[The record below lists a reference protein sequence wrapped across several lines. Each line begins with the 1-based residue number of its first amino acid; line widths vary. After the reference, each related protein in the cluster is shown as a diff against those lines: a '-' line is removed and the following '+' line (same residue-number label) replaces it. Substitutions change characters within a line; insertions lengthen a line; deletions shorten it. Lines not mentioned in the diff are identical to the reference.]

1 MAHVHCLGESCP
13 EAKAII
19 HLGCTSQDV
28 VCNADGQ
35 TYPRVIDTF
44 ILADLAS
51 IAAVLHKIATDIR
64 LLSNRKEIDE
74 PFGSKQIG
82 SSAMPY
88 KRNPMRCERI
98 CGLTRFVM
106 NLVGNAYDTAA
117 TQWLERT
124 LDDSSNRRLSL
135 PEAFLALD
143 GALDLM
149 HNVAS
154 GLIVHEKMVEKN
166 LMLELPF
173 LATENIL
180 MEAVKAGGDRQD
192 LHERI
197 RVHAQEAG
205 HRVKHLGLDNNLIDL
220 LKADPAFASRARPAD
235 RDDLLDPM
243 KYVGRSVEQT
253 ERFVAEVVEPLR
265 ERYKDHRSFV
275 GRRLVPED
283 LALLQ
288 GPAVRAHDV
297 RRVVG
302 PDDALASGEPRRA
315 RREPAVPEV
324 VLGRIDILH
333 VDPLGLERRSEL
345 DRRPAP
351 VPRVQT
357 VPTPHRHRLQPT
369 AAVHVAR
376 RVRDEPVDQPVPAVL
391 GQVHDA
397 RPRIDAHRLVVEPPH
412 RLDRP
417 RRRQRRLGNRRHLK
431 HVPMILQ
438 AAVLTR
444 PDHRL
449 LTGQPGAPGRRAA
462 RAVAKRPA
470 ERQELRELLLPLRV
484 VHDVRRAARRRNAVI
499 LARVVQIAPPHRAHR
514 SPIVAERAAFD
525 VTRRQLVVAHNH
537 RRPVGPLERRHPV
550 GEPGHAQPVVHH
562 LADPRDDLVGKPRGQ
577 IEQPVGIGHQRTE
590 PNASGGRR
598 LEPATHH
605 QPVHPG
611 KAQRRRTSG
620 EKKVTSIDRHRSP
633 SVR

>member
-1 MAHVHCLGESCP
+1 MD
-13 EAKAII
+13 
-19 HLGCTSQDV
+19 DV
-28 VCNADGQ
+28 SHPFTGQ

-220 LKADPAFASRARPAD
+220 LKADPAFAAVHD
-235 RDDLLDPM
+235 RLTGDDLLDPM

-253 ERFVAEVVEPLR
+253 ERFVAEVIEPLR
-265 ERYKDHRSFV
+265 ERYADQ
-275 GRRLVPED
+275 
-283 LALLQ
+283 LA
-288 GPAVRAHDV
+288 GAGDT
-297 RRVVG
+297 
-302 PDDALASGEPRRA
+302 EPR
-315 RREPAVPEV
+315 V
-324 VLGRIDILH
+324 
-333 VDPLGLERRSEL
+333 
-345 DRRPAP
+345 
-351 VPRVQT
+351 
-357 VPTPHRHRLQPT
+357 
-369 AAVHVAR
+369 
-376 RVRDEPVDQPVPAVL
+376 
-391 GQVHDA
+391 
-397 RPRIDAHRLVVEPPH
+397 
-412 RLDRP
+412 
-417 RRRQRRLGNRRHLK
+417 
-431 HVPMILQ
+431 
-438 AAVLTR
+438 
-444 PDHRL
+444 
-449 LTGQPGAPGRRAA
+449 
-462 RAVAKRPA
+462 
-470 ERQELRELLLPLRV
+470 
-484 VHDVRRAARRRNAVI
+484 
-499 LARVVQIAPPHRAHR
+499 
-514 SPIVAERAAFD
+514 
-525 VTRRQLVVAHNH
+525 
-537 RRPVGPLERRHPV
+537 
-550 GEPGHAQPVVHH
+550 
-562 LADPRDDLVGKPRGQ
+562 
-577 IEQPVGIGHQRTE
+577 
-590 PNASGGRR
+590 
-598 LEPATHH
+598 
-605 QPVHPG
+605 
-611 KAQRRRTSG
+611 
-620 EKKVTSIDRHRSP
+620 
-633 SVR
+633 

>member
-1 MAHVHCLGESCP
+1 MTTSTDSPLSPNDTYTSPLAARNASPEMLRLWSPRHKFNTWRRIWLAVAEAQHEVTKEWGADGDSLDGDKRAPRASEGSPGGGPGNPPARAGGSKGPLVTAEQVEALRAVVERGITDAELARATEIERDLRHDVMAHVHCLGESCP

-28 VCNADGQ
+28 VCNAEHFILAESGWLLSGKIRKCVSTLADFATRHVMTPTLGFTHYQTAQPVTVGRRAAGWTYDLNLVRDLYSDTLPRRRGFKGATGTQASFLSLFDGDGSLVDEFEARVIDRLERAEVGRSLHPLDDDSLEEERSWLQSAPEKNYGDYRKRMRIDEGIAGLRTEAMRSNNGLAHSLTGQ
-35 TYPRVIDTF
+35 TYPRVVDTA
-44 ILADLAS
+44 ILSQLAS

-205 HRVKHLGLDNNLIDL
+205 HRVKHLGLDNNLIEL
-220 LKADPAFASRARPAD
+220 LKADPAFAAVHD
-235 RDDLLDPM
+235 RLTEGDLLDPM

-265 ERYKDHRSFV
+265 ERYKDEFS
-275 GRRLVPED
+275 G
-283 LALLQ
+283 A
-288 GPAVRAHDV
+288 
-297 RRVVG
+297 
-302 PDDALASGEPRRA
+302 ASTEPR
-315 RREPAVPEV
+315 V
-324 VLGRIDILH
+324 
-333 VDPLGLERRSEL
+333 
-345 DRRPAP
+345 
-351 VPRVQT
+351 
-357 VPTPHRHRLQPT
+357 
-369 AAVHVAR
+369 
-376 RVRDEPVDQPVPAVL
+376 
-391 GQVHDA
+391 
-397 RPRIDAHRLVVEPPH
+397 
-412 RLDRP
+412 
-417 RRRQRRLGNRRHLK
+417 
-431 HVPMILQ
+431 
-438 AAVLTR
+438 
-444 PDHRL
+444 
-449 LTGQPGAPGRRAA
+449 
-462 RAVAKRPA
+462 
-470 ERQELRELLLPLRV
+470 
-484 VHDVRRAARRRNAVI
+484 
-499 LARVVQIAPPHRAHR
+499 
-514 SPIVAERAAFD
+514 
-525 VTRRQLVVAHNH
+525 
-537 RRPVGPLERRHPV
+537 
-550 GEPGHAQPVVHH
+550 
-562 LADPRDDLVGKPRGQ
+562 
-577 IEQPVGIGHQRTE
+577 
-590 PNASGGRR
+590 
-598 LEPATHH
+598 
-605 QPVHPG
+605 
-611 KAQRRRTSG
+611 
-620 EKKVTSIDRHRSP
+620 
-633 SVR
+633 